1 MMRARTSSDM
11 LYELARQFARKYPSK
26 EIAMTK
32 DAKKKS
38 STSTTKKKL
47 TLDKESVK
55 KLTDKELGDVAGGMP
70 LQTRNMKCNSDPT
83 ACKCP

>member
-1 MMRARTSSDM
+1 MSVNSASDL
-11 LYELARQFARKYPSK
+11 LYEFREHSATK

-32 DAKKKS
+32 DAKKK
-38 STSTTKKKL
+38 TSTKKKKL

-55 KLTDKELGDVAGGMP
+55 KLNDKELGDVAGGMRAATI
-70 LQTRNMKCNSDPT
+70 QTRNMKCNSDPT